1 MKNISCC
8 SLAAIKY
15 SFFMESSFLSCLFQG
30 KLRKRQKSKEIL
42 INSWKLSSAVPAYF
56 TDVKQGKI
64 IMKKSQKTKYT
75 YIN

>member
-15 SFFMESSFLSCLFQG
+15 NFFMESLFLFYLFQE

-42 INSWKLSSAVPAYF
+42 INSLKFSSAVPAYF

-64 IMKKSQKTKYT
+64 TMKKSQKTKYT
-75 YIN
+75 YVN